1 MKSLKLTLA
10 LAALVVVT
18 GIAYVAQQAD
28 HSGPSMVSAAQGFV
42 KSLTAE
48 QNKQAMFDF
57 DSEER
62 FSWEFIP
69 LQNKDKTKYLR
80 NGLPLDEMTAEQKK
94 AALALVKA
102 GTSESGYLAATTIMS
117 LEKILRDQEGKKGAM
132 VRNPEWYF
140 FTIFG
145 TPSKTGKWGWRVE
158 GHHLSMNFTM
168 EGTQVVASTPCFF
181 GANPAEVKDGPDKGK
196 RILPQ
201 AEDNALALFKS
212 LGDEQ
217 KKVAHQAKAFGE
229 PGENSKPK
237 TEKQA
242 FKPRTKV
249 PTVGKAVGLS
259 AAKMTK
265 EQKEILKKIITSY
278 TGRMASDVAALEMKQ
293 VEDGG
298 WDNIHFAFTGSTEPG
313 KGYTYRV
320 QGLTFVVEFLNMQS
334 DSAGNPANHIHSCWR
349 RITGD
354 FGL

>member
-1 MKSLKLTLA
+1 MKTLKLTLA
-10 LAALVVVT
+10 FLALLTVA

-28 HSGPSMVSAAQGFV
+28 AGATTMVSAAQGFV
-42 KSLTAE
+42 GSLTAD
-48 QNKQAMFDF
+48 QKKQAMFDF
-57 DSEER
+57 DSDER

-80 NGLPLDEMTAEQKK
+80 SGLPLDEMNADQKK

-102 GTSESGYLAATTIMS
+102 GTSESGYLTATTIMS

-168 EGTQVVASTPCFF
+168 EGTQVIASTPCFF
-181 GANPAEVKDGPDKGK
+181 GANPAEVKSGADKGK

-201 AEDNALALFKS
+201 AEDYAYDLFRS
-212 LGDEQ
+212 LDAEQ
-217 KKVAHQAKAFGE
+217 KKVAYQAKPFGE
-229 PGENSKPK
+229 PGENPKPK

-249 PTVGKAVGLS
+249 PMVGKAVGVPAS
-259 AAKMTK
+259 QMSK
-265 EQKEILKKIITSY
+265 EQKEILTKLITSY

-293 VEDGG
+293 VKDGG

-313 KGYTYRV
+313 KGFTYRV
-320 QGLTFVVEFLNMQS
+320 QGPTFVVEFLNVQA
-334 DSAGNPANHIHSCWR
+334 DAAGNPNNHIHSCWR
-349 RITGD
+349 RIKGD
-354 FGL
+354 FGI